1 MGQTQPSTSP
11 EAKSMRTVGQ
21 CQMDLNK
28 AAFEVWEHQN
38 LVDFCYAAEA
48 KLIEQDDRIQQLQ
61 CDLKD
66 ALKVYRELLT
76 NKDDWK

>member
-1 MGQTQPSTSP
+1 MAQTQPSTYP

-21 CQMDLNK
+21 SQMDLNK
-28 AAFEVWEHQN
+28 AAFEVWEHQT

-66 ALKVYRELLT
+66 AINVYREVI
-76 NKDDWK
+76 KGKQ

>member
-1 MGQTQPSTSP
+1 MAQTQQYISL

-21 CQMDLNK
+21 SQMDLNK
-28 AAFEVWEHQN
+28 AMFEVWEHQT

-48 KLIEQDDRIQQLQ
+48 KLQEQDDRIQQLQ

-66 ALKVYRELLT
+66 AINAYREII
-76 NKDDWK
+76 KGKQ

>member
-1 MGQTQPSTSP
+1 MAQTQPSTYP

-21 CQMDLNK
+21 SQMDLNK
-28 AAFEVWEHQN
+28 AAFEVWEHQT

-48 KLIEQDDRIQQLQ
+48 KMKEQDERIQQLQ

-66 ALKVYRELLT
+66 AIQAYRELI
-76 NKDDWK
+76 KRQQ